1 MIRRVALF
9 VAWILF
15 APLAAQAQTAPVQ
28 IQFVGTITGSAADTL
43 MVRQA
48 DGTLKPWTGPL
59 PDFPYVKGDQ
69 ISVAFSAQP
78 GNAVQSADGL
88 YRYTIIGPSQTG
100 GATGSNYALAGPVDV
115 SGPIAA
121 DALYQAASGL
131 TLVFDANANTYS
143 IEMPNGGY
151 SIAEFGVPT
160 LSYNQSA
167 GSFSTISGGGSGC
180 EDYLNGAT
188 GCYRLTGNMTSGA
201 FNNIKVVDS
210 ADSSNRGLFSILFS
224 GDWFVNGT
232 KQGGGST
239 QVPEPGQLS
248 LFALALAVLA
258 WRLHARQLRRDQNN
272 RA

>member
-1 MIRRVALF
+1 MIRRIALI
-9 VAWILF
+9 VAWLLF
-15 APLAAQAQTAPVQ
+15 APLAAQAQTAPAQ

-48 DGTLKPWTGPL
+48 DGTLKPWAGPL

-69 ISVAFSAQP
+69 ISVSFSAQP

-88 YRYTIIGPSQTG
+88 YRYTIIGSSQTG
-100 GATGSNYALAGPVDV
+100 GTIGSNYALASQVDV

-121 DALYQAASGL
+121 DALYQASNGL
-131 TLVFDANANTYS
+131 TLVFDANTNTYS
-143 IEMPNGGY
+143 IEMPTGGY
-151 SIAEFGVPT
+151 SIGDFGVPT
-160 LSYNQSA
+160 MSYNQA
-167 GSFSTISGGGSGC
+167 DGSFSTISGGGSGC

-188 GCYRLTGNMTSGA
+188 GCYRMTGNMTDGA

-210 ADSSNRGLFSILFS
+210 TDGSNRGLFSILFS
-224 GDWFVNGT
+224 GDWFVNGV
-232 KQGGGST
+232 KQGGST

-248 LFALALAVLA
+248 LFALAVALLA
-258 WRLHARQLRRDQNN
+258 WRSHARQLRRDQIV